1 MDEKSKKQLQQR
13 LAATFSEDK
22 DQMFINNCKMTADF
36 LDQVLSNYMLIGY
49 DLDNTP
55 FVICNNK
62 NQKDAD
68 ALKTLLTRV
77 MMGQDLNIKKL

>member
-49 DLDNTP
+49 DLDNAP

>member
-13 LAATFSEDK
+13 LAATLSEDK
-22 DQMFINNCKMTADF
+22 DQIFINNCKMTADF

-49 DLDNTP
+49 DLDNAP

-68 ALKTLLTRV
+68 ALKTLLTKV
-77 MMGQDLNIKKL
+77 VMGQDLIIKTL

>member
-13 LAATFSEDK
+13 LAATLSEDK
-22 DQMFINNCKMTADF
+22 DQIFINNCKMTADF

-49 DLDNTP
+49 DLDNAP

-68 ALKTLLTRV
+68 ALKTLLAKVIT
-77 MMGQDLNIKKL
+77 GQDLNIKKL